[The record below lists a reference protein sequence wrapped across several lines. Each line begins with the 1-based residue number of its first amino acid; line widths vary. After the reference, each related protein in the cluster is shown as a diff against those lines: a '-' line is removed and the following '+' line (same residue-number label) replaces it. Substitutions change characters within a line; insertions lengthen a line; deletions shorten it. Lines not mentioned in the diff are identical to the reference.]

1 MLKPRH
7 PVPPLSVQTVSGD
20 VWTLNEPAP
29 GNFTMLVFYRGWHC
43 PICRRTLAELNSRLD
58 AFEQRGVRVL
68 ALSMDNAER
77 AGISAVEWQLDRLT
91 IGYGL
96 DLETVRAWGLF
107 VSSSRGHTSAGILEP
122 DYFNEPGL
130 FLIRPD
136 GTLYAASIQTMPFA
150 RPSFADVLGAIDYV
164 LAHDYP
170 ARGEV

>member
-96 DLETVRAWGLF
+96 DLETVRAW
-107 VSSSRGHTSAGILEP
+107 
-122 DYFNEPGL
+122 N
-130 FLIRPD
+130 
-136 GTLYAASIQTMPFA
+136 QTISMGRA
-150 RPSFADVLGAIDYV
+150 CS
-164 LAHDYP
+164 
-170 ARGEV
+170 